1 MIISIHPTALTLLTQ
16 RMMMTSFQL
25 GVLLDLLFPKIFG
38 LYFILAISKSTS
50 RPD

>member
-1 MIISIHPTALTLLTQ
+1 MTVSIHPTALTLPTQ
-16 RMMMTSFQL
+16 RMMTTSFQL

-38 LYFILAISKSTS
+38 LYFVPAIPKSTS